1 MAALTDAEAED
12 MEFVRLPEAQMYADF
27 DECLAEEAME
37 IMEVLGE
44 LQEAWR
50 SFSRYTF
57 SPPRI
62 RSH

>member
-12 MEFVRLPEAQMYADF
+12 MEFVRLPEAQMYANF
-27 DECLAEEAME
+27 DEDLAKEAKE
-37 IMEVLGE
+37 IMEALGE

-50 SFSRYTF
+50 SFSRCTF

-62 RSH
+62 RWH